1 MNKLLII
8 GGMLAAAFAG
18 LPGLSL
24 AGDIA
29 NIQPIG
35 FSADGKVFGFQE
47 FGIEESGN
55 LPYSNTYFIDTE
67 DGHYLEGTPFH
78 TELTDKDANLSKA
91 RRQNLTAARS
101 QMDKYDLL
109 TNPGLIAAFNP
120 PTELGSPSKTIRYT
134 TLATDGP
141 PKAPYTLSLGEM
153 PVPTPKDCSA
163 VDKRVIGFSLQ
174 MIEKEGAPN
183 RQAAR
188 QPQPFQPSA
197 HVRSNTGSAARWSTS
212 RKPETRSISLSSRPS
227 MRQGT
232 DAGSPFRFIPEH
244 GSP

>member
-1 MNKLLII
+1 MIKRLII
-8 GGMLAAAFAG
+8 GGVFAATLAG

-29 NIQPIG
+29 NIQPLG

-47 FGIEESGN
+47 FGIKEESGN
-55 LPYSNTYFIDTE
+55 VPYSNTYFVDT
-67 DGHYLEGTPFH
+67 DSGQYIEGTPFR

-120 PTELGSPSKTIRYT
+120 PTELGSPTKTIRYT

-141 PKAPYTLSLGEM
+141 PKSPYTLSLGEM
-153 PVPTPKDCSA
+153 PVPTSKDCTA
-163 VDKRVIGFSLQ
+163 LDKRVIGFSLQ

-188 QPQPFQPSA
+188 QATTVPAERICSVEYRIGGAMVYQPEGANPVHIALVLAFD
-197 HVRSNTGSAARWSTS
+197 AARNGRWIAV
-212 RKPETRSISLSSRPS
+212 PVHP
-227 MRQGT
+227 
-232 DAGSPFRFIPEH
+232 
-244 GSP
+244 

>member
-1 MNKLLII
+1 MKKRLII

-18 LPGLSL
+18 LPGILL

-29 NIQPIG
+29 SIQPIG
-35 FSADGKVFGFQE
+35 FSADGKVFAFQE
-47 FGIEESGN
+47 FGIKESDKA
-55 LPYSNTYFIDTE
+55 PYSETYFIDT
-67 DGHYLEGTPFH
+67 DSGQYLEGTPFR

-120 PTELGSPSKTIRYT
+120 PTELGSPTKTLRYT
-134 TLATDGP
+134 TLAADGP
-141 PKAPYTLSLGEM
+141 PKAPYTLSLGEL
-153 PVPTPKDCSA
+153 PVPTPKECAA

-174 MIEKEGAPN
+174 VIEKEGAPN

-188 QPQPFQPSA
+188 QATAVPAERTCSVEYRIGGAVVYQPEAGNQVHIALVLAFDA
-197 HVRSNTGSAARWSTS
+197 ERNGRWIAV
-212 RKPETRSISLSSRPS
+212 PVHP
-227 MRQGT
+227 
-232 DAGSPFRFIPEH
+232 
-244 GSP
+244 

>member
-1 MNKLLII
+1 MNKRLII
-8 GGMLAAAFAG
+8 GGMLAVAFAG

-67 DGHYLEGTPFH
+67 GGHYIEGTPFH

-120 PTELGSPSKTIRYT
+120 PTELGSPSKTLRYT

-153 PVPTPKDCSA
+153 PVPTPKDCAA

-188 QPQPFQPSA
+188 QATAVPAERVCSVEYRIGGAVVYQPEGGNQVHIALVLAFDA
-197 HVRSNTGSAARWSTS
+197 DRNGRWIAV
-212 RKPETRSISLSSRPS
+212 PVHP
-227 MRQGT
+227 
-232 DAGSPFRFIPEH
+232 
-244 GSP
+244 

>member
-1 MNKLLII
+1 MMKRLLT
-8 GGMLAAAFAG
+8 GGLIAAALAG

-47 FGIEESGN
+47 FGIEEGGA
-55 LPYSNTYFIDTE
+55 PYSNTYFVDT
-67 DGHYLEGTPFH
+67 DSGQYLEGTPFH
-78 TELTDKDANLSKA
+78 TEMNDKDANLSKA

-141 PKAPYTLSLGEM
+141 PKSPYTLSLGEV
-153 PVPTPKDCSA
+153 PVPAPKDCAAS
-163 VDKRVIGFSLQ
+163 DKRVLGFSL
-174 MIEKEGAPN
+174 
-183 RQAAR
+183 
-188 QPQPFQPSA
+188 
-197 HVRSNTGSAARWSTS
+197 
-212 RKPETRSISLSSRPS
+212 
-227 MRQGT
+227 
-232 DAGSPFRFIPEH
+232 
-244 GSP
+244 

>member
-1 MNKLLII
+1 MKKRLII
-8 GGMLAAAFAG
+8 GAMLAVALAG
-18 LPGLSL
+18 LPGMSL

-153 PVPTPKDCSA
+153 PVPTPKDCAA
-163 VDKRVIGFSLQ
+163 VDRRVIGFSLQ

-188 QPQPFQPSA
+188 QATAVPAERVCSVEYRIGGAVVYQPEGGNQVHIALVLAFDA
-197 HVRSNTGSAARWSTS
+197 DRNGRWIAV
-212 RKPETRSISLSSRPS
+212 PVHP
-227 MRQGT
+227 
-232 DAGSPFRFIPEH
+232 
-244 GSP
+244 

>member
-1 MNKLLII
+1 MNKRLII

-18 LPGLSL
+18 LPGQSL

-141 PKAPYTLSLGEM
+141 PKSPYTLSLGEM
-153 PVPTPKDCSA
+153 PVPTPKDCAA

-188 QPQPFQPSA
+188 QATAVPAERVCSVEYRIGGAVVYQPEGGNQVHIALVLAFDA
-197 HVRSNTGSAARWSTS
+197 DRNGRWIAV
-212 RKPETRSISLSSRPS
+212 PVHP
-227 MRQGT
+227 
-232 DAGSPFRFIPEH
+232 
-244 GSP
+244 

>member
-1 MNKLLII
+1 MNKRLII

-120 PTELGSPSKTIRYT
+120 PTELGSPSKTLRYT

-153 PVPTPKDCSA
+153 PVPTPKDCAA

-188 QPQPFQPSA
+188 QATAVPAERVCSVEYRIGGAVVYQPEGGNQVHIALVLAFDADRNGRWIAVPVQP
-197 HVRSNTGSAARWSTS
+197 
-212 RKPETRSISLSSRPS
+212 
-227 MRQGT
+227 
-232 DAGSPFRFIPEH
+232 
-244 GSP
+244 

>member
-1 MNKLLII
+1 MNKRLII
-8 GGMLAAAFAG
+8 GGMLAVAFAG

-47 FGIEESGN
+47 FGIEESGK

-78 TELTDKDANLSKA
+78 TELTDKDSNLSKA

-120 PTELGSPSKTIRYT
+120 PTELGSPSKTLRYT

-153 PVPTPKDCSA
+153 PVPTPKDCAA

-188 QPQPFQPSA
+188 QATAVPAERVCSVEYRIGGAVVYQPEGGNQVHIALVLAFDADRNGRWIAVPVQP
-197 HVRSNTGSAARWSTS
+197 
-212 RKPETRSISLSSRPS
+212 
-227 MRQGT
+227 
-232 DAGSPFRFIPEH
+232 
-244 GSP
+244 

>member
-1 MNKLLII
+1 MKKRLII
-8 GGMLAAAFAG
+8 GGMLAVAFAS

-120 PTELGSPSKTIRYT
+120 PTELGSPSKTLRYT

-153 PVPTPKDCSA
+153 PVPTPKDCTA

-188 QPQPFQPSA
+188 QATAVPAERVCSVEYRIGGAVVYQPEGGNQVHIALVLAFDA
-197 HVRSNTGSAARWSTS
+197 DRNGRWIAV
-212 RKPETRSISLSSRPS
+212 PVHP
-227 MRQGT
+227 
-232 DAGSPFRFIPEH
+232 
-244 GSP
+244 

>member
-1 MNKLLII
+1 MKKRLIMS
-8 GGMLAAAFAG
+8 GMLAVVFAG

-55 LPYSNTYFIDTE
+55 LPYSNTYFIDTQ

-120 PTELGSPSKTIRYT
+120 PTELGSPSKTLRYT

-153 PVPTPKDCSA
+153 PVPTPKDCAA

-188 QPQPFQPSA
+188 QATAVPAERVCSVEYRIGGAVVYQPEGGNQVHIALVLAFDA
-197 HVRSNTGSAARWSTS
+197 DRNGRWIAV
-212 RKPETRSISLSSRPS
+212 PVHP
-227 MRQGT
+227 
-232 DAGSPFRFIPEH
+232 
-244 GSP
+244 

>member
-1 MNKLLII
+1 MRKHLII

-29 NIQPIG
+29 SIQPIG

-47 FGIEESGN
+47 FGIKEEGD

-67 DGHYLEGTPFH
+67 SGQYLEGTPFR

-91 RRQNLTAARS
+91 RRQNLTAARGE
-101 QMDKYDLL
+101 MDKYDLL

-141 PKAPYTLSLGEM
+141 PKSPYTLSLGEM
-153 PVPTPKDCSA
+153 PVPTPQECASI
-163 VDKRVIGFSLQ
+163 DKRVLGFSLQ

-188 QPQPFQPSA
+188 QATAVPTERICSVEYRIGGAMVYQPEAGNQVHIALVLAFDA
-197 HVRSNTGSAARWSTS
+197 DRNGRWIAV
-212 RKPETRSISLSSRPS
+212 PVHP
-227 MRQGT
+227 
-232 DAGSPFRFIPEH
+232 
-244 GSP
+244 

>member
-1 MNKLLII
+1 MNKRLII
-8 GGMLAAAFAG
+8 GGMLAVAFAG

-120 PTELGSPSKTIRYT
+120 PTELGSPSKTLRYT

-153 PVPTPKDCSA
+153 PVPTPKDCAA

-188 QPQPFQPSA
+188 QATAVPAERVCSVEYRIGGAVVYQPEGGNQVHIALVLAFDA
-197 HVRSNTGSAARWSTS
+197 DRNGRWIGV
-212 RKPETRSISLSSRPS
+212 PVHP
-227 MRQGT
+227 
-232 DAGSPFRFIPEH
+232 
-244 GSP
+244 

>member
-1 MNKLLII
+1 MNKRLII
-8 GGMLAAAFAG
+8 GGMLAAVFAG

-120 PTELGSPSKTIRYT
+120 PTELGSPSKTLRYT

-153 PVPTPKDCSA
+153 PVPTPKDCAA

-188 QPQPFQPSA
+188 QATAVPAERVCSVEYRIGGAVVYQPEGGNQVHIALVLAFDA
-197 HVRSNTGSAARWSTS
+197 DRNGRWIAV
-212 RKPETRSISLSSRPS
+212 PVHP
-227 MRQGT
+227 
-232 DAGSPFRFIPEH
+232 
-244 GSP
+244 

>member
-1 MNKLLII
+1 MKKRLIT
-8 GGMLAAAFAG
+8 GGMLAVAFAG
-18 LPGLSL
+18 LPSLSL

-55 LPYSNTYFIDTE
+55 LPYSNTYFVDTE

-91 RRQNLTAARS
+91 RRQNLTAARG

-153 PVPTPKDCSA
+153 PVPTPKDCAA

-188 QPQPFQPSA
+188 QATAVPAERACSVEYRIGGAVVYQPEAGNQVHIALVLAFDA
-197 HVRSNTGSAARWSTS
+197 DRNGRWIAV
-212 RKPETRSISLSSRPS
+212 PVHP
-227 MRQGT
+227 
-232 DAGSPFRFIPEH
+232 
-244 GSP
+244 

>member
-1 MNKLLII
+1 MKKRLII
-8 GGMLAAAFAG
+8 GGMLAVAFAG

-153 PVPTPKDCSA
+153 PVPTPKDCAA
-163 VDKRVIGFSLQ
+163 VDRRVIGFSLQ

-188 QPQPFQPSA
+188 QATAVPAERVCSVEYRIGGAVVYQPEGGNQVHIALVLAFDA
-197 HVRSNTGSAARWSTS
+197 DRNGRWIAV
-212 RKPETRSISLSSRPS
+212 PVHP
-227 MRQGT
+227 
-232 DAGSPFRFIPEH
+232 
-244 GSP
+244 

>member
-1 MNKLLII
+1 MNKRLII
-8 GGMLAAAFAG
+8 GGMLVVAFAG

-120 PTELGSPSKTIRYT
+120 PTELGSPSKTLRYT

-153 PVPTPKDCSA
+153 PVPTPKDCAA

-188 QPQPFQPSA
+188 QATAVPAERVCSVEYRIGGAVVYQPEGGNQVHIALVLAFDA
-197 HVRSNTGSAARWSTS
+197 DRNGRWIAV
-212 RKPETRSISLSSRPS
+212 PVHP
-227 MRQGT
+227 
-232 DAGSPFRFIPEH
+232 
-244 GSP
+244 

>member
-1 MNKLLII
+1 MKKRMII

-67 DGHYLEGTPFH
+67 NGHYLEGTPLH

-120 PTELGSPSKTIRYT
+120 PTELGSPSKTLRYT

-153 PVPTPKDCSA
+153 PVPTPKDCTT
-163 VDKRVIGFSLQ
+163 VDKRVISFSLQ

-188 QPQPFQPSA
+188 QATAVPAERVCSVEYRIGGAVVYQPEGGNQVHIALVLAFDA
-197 HVRSNTGSAARWSTS
+197 DRNGRWIAV
-212 RKPETRSISLSSRPS
+212 PVHP
-227 MRQGT
+227 
-232 DAGSPFRFIPEH
+232 
-244 GSP
+244 

>member
-1 MNKLLII
+1 MKKRLII
-8 GGMLAAAFAG
+8 GGIIAAAFAG

-47 FGIEESGN
+47 FGIKQSV
-55 LPYSNTYFIDTE
+55 PYSNTYFVDTE
-67 DGHYLEGTPFH
+67 DGHYLEGTPFR

-141 PKAPYTLSLGEM
+141 PKAPYTLSLSEM
-153 PVPTPKDCSA
+153 PVPTPKDCA
-163 VDKRVIGFSLQ
+163 AIDKPVIGFSLQ

-188 QPQPFQPSA
+188 QATTVPAERTCSVEYRIGGAVVYQPEGGNQVHIALVLAFDA
-197 HVRSNTGSAARWSTS
+197 DRNGRWIAV
-212 RKPETRSISLSSRPS
+212 PVHP
-227 MRQGT
+227 
-232 DAGSPFRFIPEH
+232 
-244 GSP
+244 

>member
-1 MNKLLII
+1 MNKRLII
-8 GGMLAAAFAG
+8 GGMLAVAFAG

-153 PVPTPKDCSA
+153 PVPTPKDCAA

-188 QPQPFQPSA
+188 QATAVPAERVCSVEYRIGGAVVYQPEGGNQVHIALVLAFDADRNGRWIAVPVQP
-197 HVRSNTGSAARWSTS
+197 
-212 RKPETRSISLSSRPS
+212 
-227 MRQGT
+227 
-232 DAGSPFRFIPEH
+232 
-244 GSP
+244 

>member
-1 MNKLLII
+1 MKKRLII
-8 GGMLAAAFAG
+8 GGMLAVAFAG

-153 PVPTPKDCSA
+153 PVPTPKDCAA
-163 VDKRVIGFSLQ
+163 VDRRVIGFSLQ

-188 QPQPFQPSA
+188 QATAVPAERVCSVEYRIGGAVVYQPEGGNQVHIALVLAFDADRNGRWIAVPVQP
-197 HVRSNTGSAARWSTS
+197 
-212 RKPETRSISLSSRPS
+212 
-227 MRQGT
+227 
-232 DAGSPFRFIPEH
+232 
-244 GSP
+244 

>member
-1 MNKLLII
+1 MNKRLII

-47 FGIEESGN
+47 FGIEESGK

-67 DGHYLEGTPFH
+67 DGRYLEGTPFH
-78 TELTDKDANLSKA
+78 TELTDRDANLSKA

-120 PTELGSPSKTIRYT
+120 PTELGSPSKTLRYT

-153 PVPTPKDCSA
+153 PVPTPKDCAA

-188 QPQPFQPSA
+188 QATAVPAERVCSVEYRIGGAVVYQPEGGNQVHIALVLAFDADRNGRWIAVPVQP
-197 HVRSNTGSAARWSTS
+197 
-212 RKPETRSISLSSRPS
+212 
-227 MRQGT
+227 
-232 DAGSPFRFIPEH
+232 
-244 GSP
+244 

>member
-1 MNKLLII
+1 MNKRLII

-91 RRQNLTAARS
+91 RRQNLTAARR

-120 PTELGSPSKTIRYT
+120 PTELGSPSKTLRYT

-153 PVPTPKDCSA
+153 PVPTPKDCAA

-188 QPQPFQPSA
+188 QATAVPAERVCSVEYRIGGAVVYQPEGGNQVHIALVLAFDADRNGRWIAVPVQP
-197 HVRSNTGSAARWSTS
+197 
-212 RKPETRSISLSSRPS
+212 
-227 MRQGT
+227 
-232 DAGSPFRFIPEH
+232 
-244 GSP
+244 

>member
-1 MNKLLII
+1 MIKRLII
-8 GGMLAAAFAG
+8 GGMLAAALAG

-47 FGIEESGN
+47 FGIKEEGGA
-55 LPYSNTYFIDTE
+55 PYSNTYFVDTE
-67 DGHYLEGTPFH
+67 NGQYLEGTPFR
-78 TELTDKDANLSKA
+78 TEMTEKDANLSKA

-141 PKAPYTLSLGEM
+141 PKSPYTLALSEI
-153 PVPTPKDCSA
+153 PVATPKDCAA
-163 VDKRVIGFSLQ
+163 VDKRVLGFSLQ
-174 MIEKEGAPN
+174 MIEKQGAPN

-188 QPQPFQPSA
+188 QATAVPAERACSVEYRIGGAVVYQPEAGDQVHIALILAFDA
-197 HVRSNTGSAARWSTS
+197 DRNGRWIAV
-212 RKPETRSISLSSRPS
+212 PVHP
-227 MRQGT
+227 
-232 DAGSPFRFIPEH
+232 
-244 GSP
+244 

>member
-1 MNKLLII
+1 MNKRLII

-55 LPYSNTYFIDTE
+55 LPYSNTYFIGTE

-120 PTELGSPSKTIRYT
+120 PTELGSPSKTLRYT

-153 PVPTPKDCSA
+153 PVPTPKDCAA

-188 QPQPFQPSA
+188 QATAVPAERVCSVEYRIGGAVVYQPEGGNQVHIALVLAFDADRNGRWIAVPVQP
-197 HVRSNTGSAARWSTS
+197 
-212 RKPETRSISLSSRPS
+212 
-227 MRQGT
+227 
-232 DAGSPFRFIPEH
+232 
-244 GSP
+244 

>member
-1 MNKLLII
+1 MNKRLII
-8 GGMLAAAFAG
+8 GGMLAVAFAG

-120 PTELGSPSKTIRYT
+120 PTELGSPSKTLRYT

-153 PVPTPKDCSA
+153 PVPTPKDCAA

-188 QPQPFQPSA
+188 QATAVPAERVCSVEYRIGGAVVYQPEGGNQVHIALVLAFDA
-197 HVRSNTGSAARWSTS
+197 DRNGRWIAV
-212 RKPETRSISLSSRPS
+212 PVHP
-227 MRQGT
+227 
-232 DAGSPFRFIPEH
+232 
-244 GSP
+244 

>member
-1 MNKLLII
+1 MNKRLII
-8 GGMLAAAFAG
+8 VGMLAVAFAG

-153 PVPTPKDCSA
+153 PVPTPKDCAA
-163 VDKRVIGFSLQ
+163 VDRRVIGFSLQ

-188 QPQPFQPSA
+188 QATAVPAERVCSIEYRIGGAVVYQPEGGNQVHIALVLAFDA
-197 HVRSNTGSAARWSTS
+197 DRNGRWIAV
-212 RKPETRSISLSSRPS
+212 PVHP
-227 MRQGT
+227 
-232 DAGSPFRFIPEH
+232 
-244 GSP
+244 

>member
-1 MNKLLII
+1 MKKRLII
-8 GGMLAAAFAG
+8 GGMLAVAFAG
-18 LPGLSL
+18 LPSLSL

-55 LPYSNTYFIDTE
+55 LPYSNTYFVDTE

-120 PTELGSPSKTIRYT
+120 PTELGSPSKTIRYD
-134 TLATDGP
+134 ACDRRP
-141 PKAPYTLSLGEM
+141 A
-153 PVPTPKDCSA
+153 SA
-163 VDKRVIGFSLQ
+163 VYALTRRDAGADA
-174 MIEKEGAPN
+174 EGLHCG
-183 RQAAR
+183 RQAR
-188 QPQPFQPSA
+188 HRLQPA
-197 HVRSNTGSAARWSTS
+197 DDRKGRRSEPAGSAPGHHSSGRAR
-212 RKPETRSISLSSRPS
+212 
-227 MRQGT
+227 M
-232 DAGSPFRFIPEH
+232 FR
-244 GSP
+244 

>member
-1 MNKLLII
+1 MNKRLII
-8 GGMLAAAFAG
+8 VGMLAVAFAG

-153 PVPTPKDCSA
+153 PVPTPKDCAA

-188 QPQPFQPSA
+188 QATAVPAERACSVEYRIGGAVVYQPEGGNQVHIALVLAFDA
-197 HVRSNTGSAARWSTS
+197 DRNGRWIAV
-212 RKPETRSISLSSRPS
+212 PVHP
-227 MRQGT
+227 
-232 DAGSPFRFIPEH
+232 
-244 GSP
+244 

>member
-1 MNKLLII
+1 MNKRLII

-153 PVPTPKDCSA
+153 PVPTPKDCAA
-163 VDKRVIGFSLQ
+163 VDRRVIGFSLQ

-188 QPQPFQPSA
+188 QATAVPAERVCSVEYRIGGAVVYQPEGGNQVHIALVLAFDA
-197 HVRSNTGSAARWSTS
+197 DRNGRWIAV
-212 RKPETRSISLSSRPS
+212 PVHP
-227 MRQGT
+227 
-232 DAGSPFRFIPEH
+232 
-244 GSP
+244 

>member
-1 MNKLLII
+1 MNKRLII
-8 GGMLAAAFAG
+8 GGMLAAAFAV
-18 LPGLSL
+18 PGLSL

-67 DGHYLEGTPFH
+67 DGHYLEGTPFR

-141 PKAPYTLSLGEM
+141 PKSPYTLSLGEM
-153 PVPTPKDCSA
+153 PVPTPKDCAA

-188 QPQPFQPSA
+188 QATAVPAERTCSVEYRIGGTVVYQPEGGNQVHIALVLAFDA
-197 HVRSNTGSAARWSTS
+197 TRNGRWIAV
-212 RKPETRSISLSSRPS
+212 PVHP
-227 MRQGT
+227 
-232 DAGSPFRFIPEH
+232 
-244 GSP
+244 

>member
-1 MNKLLII
+1 MNKRLII
-8 GGMLAAAFAG
+8 GGMLAVAFAG

-141 PKAPYTLSLGEM
+141 PKSPYTLSLGEM
-153 PVPTPKDCSA
+153 PVPTPKDCAA

-188 QPQPFQPSA
+188 QATAVPAERVCSVEYRIGGAVVYQPEGGNQVHIALVLAFDA
-197 HVRSNTGSAARWSTS
+197 DRNGRWIAV
-212 RKPETRSISLSSRPS
+212 PVHP
-227 MRQGT
+227 
-232 DAGSPFRFIPEH
+232 
-244 GSP
+244 